1 MKKILVATGGSRWSE
16 AAVAYAAKLAREEGA
31 QLIVVHVIDTPALP
45 VHERKQEG
53 ARAVLERARRIA
65 AQYLDAVD
73 ARCLKG
79 SVAQVLIET
88 ADRERCDLVVLGS
101 RGKSSVRDRLLGGV
115 LEQVIA
121 YSHRPVTVVKE
132 STEVEEALNVGKERM
147 AFPETPEPYARLQ
160 PAAAEGTKAKK

>member
-16 AAVAYAAKLAREEGA
+16 AAVAYAAKLAREEEA

-73 ARCLKG
+73 ARCL
-79 SVAQVLIET
+79 
-88 ADRERCDLVVLGS
+88 
-101 RGKSSVRDRLLGGV
+101 
-115 LEQVIA
+115 
-121 YSHRPVTVVKE
+121 
-132 STEVEEALNVGKERM
+132 
-147 AFPETPEPYARLQ
+147 
-160 PAAAEGTKAKK
+160 